1 MGRNGNGLYRDQR
14 NDILDRY
21 FEGGK
26 PMKNGVFTENF
37 VRIDTDDGVAGVM
50 VLKRRK
56 GDNIDFSDETNQIK
70 IMTKSEAEEL
80 IQIIKEGMSRL

>member
-1 MGRNGNGLYRDQR
+1 
-14 NDILDRY
+14 
-21 FEGGK
+21 
-26 PMKNGVFTENF
+26 MKNGVFTENF
-37 VRIDTDDGVAGVM
+37 IRIDTDDGVAGVM

-80 IQIIKEGMSRL
+80 IQIIKQGMNRL